1 MDYIE
6 KIILLDP
13 TAWIPLLDFCILSYA
28 LPTIVLL
35 RNLIESYFQDC
46 LKLKSIHSEIYVSN

>member
-1 MDYIE
+1 MDYTE
-6 KIILLDP
+6 KIIPLDP

-46 LKLKSIHSEIYVSN
+46 LKLKSIHSERYVSN